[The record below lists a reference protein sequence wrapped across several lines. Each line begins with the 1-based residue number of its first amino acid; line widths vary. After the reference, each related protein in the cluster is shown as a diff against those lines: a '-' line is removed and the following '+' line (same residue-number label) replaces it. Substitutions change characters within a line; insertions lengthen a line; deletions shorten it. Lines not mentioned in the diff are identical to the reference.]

1 MNELTKEEIDLLVQN
16 KIIPEGTPQ
25 PQINFFNEVCKR
37 KKLDPFLRQIY
48 MVERKELKDDVWKK
62 SYSIQTSLD
71 GMRAISQRNKRIKS
85 VKRGT
90 KKIEEELYGW
100 CEIETKDGGIYY
112 DEVPFS
118 EYVQKTRTEAVT
130 HFWKQFP
137 QTMIKKVAE
146 ESVRRMADPEDLSG
160 LYGDTEM
167 LQADNDILIPE
178 KTKTIQMPKAI
189 GIIGEE
195 KRKIAEVPL
204 SNGKMLEVFQVG
216 EGSSI
221 TIGGSDIPAEI
232 IEELQEGVQRELIEF
247 PFSIQPE
254 TERALASAIE
264 RKKSETEKPEPS
276 KDIISFVVK
285 MQGYKKK
292 YGEKVYYDIL
302 KKHGWEHGNQIEK
315 GMHKVK
321 IVREFENMIANIPEP
336 ESTNKILFNEK
347 PDNTISNGSGNIE
360 EEIEKLEADKDKLV
374 EKYEFLDGVRKLK
387 EEYIGILG
395 QDEGLIEFQK
405 VINFWGYKD
414 VEQIKPNKREAI
426 LRALGNR
433 LEGIKGIKI

>member
-189 GIIGEE
+189 GIIEEE

-302 KKHGWEHGNQIEK
+302 KN
-315 GMHKVK
+315 
-321 IVREFENMIANIPEP
+321 
-336 ESTNKILFNEK
+336 
-347 PDNTISNGSGNIE
+347 
-360 EEIEKLEADKDKLV
+360 
-374 EKYEFLDGVRKLK
+374 
-387 EEYIGILG
+387 
-395 QDEGLIEFQK
+395 
-405 VINFWGYKD
+405 
-414 VEQIKPNKREAI
+414 
-426 LRALGNR
+426 
-433 LEGIKGIKI
+433 

>member
-1 MNELTKEEIDLLVQN
+1 
-16 KIIPEGTPQ
+16 
-25 PQINFFNEVCKR
+25 
-37 KKLDPFLRQIY
+37 

-189 GIIGEE
+189 GII
-195 KRKIAEVPL
+195 
-204 SNGKMLEVFQVG
+204 
-216 EGSSI
+216 EG
-221 TIGGSDIPAEI
+221 
-232 IEELQEGVQRELIEF
+232 
-247 PFSIQPE
+247 
-254 TERALASAIE
+254 
-264 RKKSETEKPEPS
+264 KKSETEKPEPS

-321 IVREFENMIANIPEP
+321 
-336 ESTNKILFNEK
+336 
-347 PDNTISNGSGNIE
+347 
-360 EEIEKLEADKDKLV
+360 
-374 EKYEFLDGVRKLK
+374 
-387 EEYIGILG
+387 
-395 QDEGLIEFQK
+395 
-405 VINFWGYKD
+405 
-414 VEQIKPNKREAI
+414 
-426 LRALGNR
+426 
-433 LEGIKGIKI
+433 